1 MGRKNS
7 VSTPKAFIDAVAYM
21 RRAEQR
27 RATNFFVTPTQAED
41 ALVKLEQL
49 LAKVN
54 EDDAA
59 GVFGSWMDLHLTV
72 SGRVRLLGALRRKRA
87 DAKPARPRPRTI
99 SLSPSVYQELE
110 RLSKSMGGIPMPKLL
125 ESLAAIANVDK
136 KLQDKLLK
144 LSVALS
150 LKPPK

>member
-7 VSTPKAFIDAVAYM
+7 VSTPEAFIEAVAYM

-27 RATNFFVTPTQAED
+27 RAANFFVIPAQAED

-49 LAKVN
+49 LARVN
-54 EDDAA
+54 EADAA
-59 GVFGSWMDLHLTV
+59 GVFDSWMDLHLTV

-87 DAKPARPRPRTI
+87 DAKPARTRPRTI
-99 SLSPSVYQELE
+99 SVSPAVYGELE
-110 RLSKSMGGIPMPKLL
+110 RLSKTTGGIPMPKLL

-136 KLQDKLLK
+136 KLQEKLFK
-144 LSVALS
+144 VSVALS
-150 LKPPK
+150 MT